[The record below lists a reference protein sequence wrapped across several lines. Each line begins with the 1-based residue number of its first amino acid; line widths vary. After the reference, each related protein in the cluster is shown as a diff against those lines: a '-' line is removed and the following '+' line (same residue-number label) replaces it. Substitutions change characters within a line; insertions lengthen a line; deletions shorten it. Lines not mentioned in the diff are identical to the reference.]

1 MTSNF
6 NSSSRNSASSWT
18 QRQNDQFEEAL
29 AKYDRDTPDRWHNIA
44 RVVDGKSAEEVKR
57 HFELLVKDIMKIESD
72 QVPLPNYRTTGG
84 NGRGFENEQRLFR
97 NIRLQ

>member
-1 MTSNF
+1 MASNF
-6 NSSSRNSASSWT
+6 ISSSRNSASSWT
-18 QRQNDQFEEAL
+18 QRQNEQFEHAL
-29 AKYDRDTPDRWHNIA
+29 AIYDRDTPDRWHNIS

-72 QVPLPNYRTTGG
+72 QVPLPNYRTSGA
-84 NGRGFENEQRLFR
+84 NGRAFENEQRLFK